1 MITVE
6 KNETATLPP
15 LPRERESARL
25 PQSSSQRQRVIAR
38 EQETAPRRAS
48 GSPRASVSAAPA
60 EEVRRRPMA
69 RKGLK
74 PVRRAQEFGWRS
86 PEAAGVVVASIIVG
100 LACFYVAAYARVA
113 AEGFEAARVRG
124 EMKDESVKKEALEAE
139 IARLTLPAT
148 VRARAIQ
155 LGMVQ
160 ATSQT
165 VRVVTPAPQPT
176 TDKTK

>member
-6 KNETATLPP
+6 KNENATFPP
-15 LPRERESARL
+15 LPRERASAPP
-25 PQSSSQRQRVIAR
+25 PQPSPQRQRVIAR
-38 EQETAPRRAS
+38 ERESVSRRAS
-48 GSPRASVSAAPA
+48 GTARASVSAAPI
-60 EEVRRRPMA
+60 EEVRKRPMA

-86 PEAAGVVVASIIVG
+86 PEAAGVVVASIVVG

-148 VRARAIQ
+148 VKARAIQ
-155 LGMVQ
+155 LGMEQ
-160 ATSQT
+160 ASSQT
-165 VRVVTPAPQPT
+165 VRVVTPAPQAAS
-176 TDKTK
+176 DQSK

>member
-6 KNETATLPP
+6 KNENATLTSPP
-15 LPRERESARL
+15 VRERES
-25 PQSSSQRQRVIAR
+25 
-38 EQETAPRRAS
+38 APRRAS
-48 GSPRASVSAAPA
+48 GSARAAVSAAPI
-60 EEVRRRPMA
+60 EEVRKRPMA

-74 PVRRAQEFGWRS
+74 PVRRAQDFGWRS
-86 PEAAGVVVASIIVG
+86 PEAAGVVVASIVVG

-113 AEGFEAARVRG
+113 AEGFEAAQVR
-124 EMKDESVKKEALEAE
+124 EQMKKAAVEKEALEAS

-148 VRARAIQ
+148 VKARAIQ

-165 VRVVTPAPQPT
+165 VRVVTPAPQT
-176 TDKTK
+176 ASDKTK